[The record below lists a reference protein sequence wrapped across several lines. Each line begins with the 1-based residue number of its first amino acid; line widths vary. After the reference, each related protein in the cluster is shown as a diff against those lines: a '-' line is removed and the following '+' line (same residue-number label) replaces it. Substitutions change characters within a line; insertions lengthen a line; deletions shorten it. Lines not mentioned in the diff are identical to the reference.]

1 MYSCIY
7 PSTLK
12 IRFKFILD
20 LTDSETLEEEMVRG
34 TSVRGGDKDG
44 AGQRG
49 RRSLKGKQ
57 GKVPI
62 SERYIFYYS
71 SCLYAHQP

>member
-1 MYSCIY
+1 MK
-7 PSTLK
+7 LDLNL
-12 IRFKFILD
+12 FVD

-34 TSVRGGDKDG
+34 TSARGGDKDG

-49 RRSLKGKQ
+49 CGSLKAKQ

-62 SERYIFYYS
+62 SEQYNIIGHVY
-71 SCLYAHQP
+71 YAHQP